1 MRTSRRVFH
10 SLVVRQSA
18 SVSDADWRRVVAAL
32 AGDNPELE
40 EVRLWE
46 EDLRQLPPDDERARR
61 LLAREARRALA
72 SGGPRLRITQLRYDG
87 AASIVL
93 VADRAAYSYEA
104 LRYMAGVLTAGTAD
118 SADIARHMPPGP
130 GPGPGDPAQF
140 ANLEWG
146 LPDPQSAASKGELAW
161 AITDLNHLEPQ
172 TLTAA
177 IALVLARYS
186 GSATAELSLI
196 DGDTNGV
203 EGRTDL
209 VLEIEEDESAGT
221 FLDRVRLLR
230 NSRTITTT
238 GHPRPPVGLITL
250 EQEPG
255 FDYLPCLSPLFP
267 LTLFATFAAGR
278 PIAGGCWF
286 DESVVSQEMA
296 RQFIRHVGQAG
307 IRLATAAPDQKLS
320 SVELI
325 TDDEA
330 THLLAAGKTPA
341 RRGSAPKAIHDAFR
355 AVAARNPERL
365 ALSDGQVALT
375 YSELDAESDQRALG
389 LHGIGVR
396 QGDLVGV
403 CLEPTTELVVTL
415 LAVLK
420 AGAAYVPLDPR
431 NPPDRLQ
438 RIAEDAD
445 FRLVVTDSEQ
455 IFASGDLKVV
465 TPQEVTRHSSVP
477 VDISALPA
485 PTADAAAYVIY
496 TSGSTGRP
504 KGVVVPHRNVHALV
518 EAVGDFGLCAQ
529 DVWTLFHLASFDF
542 SVWELWGCLLTGG
555 RLVVV
560 PYLVTRSPGEFLALL
575 ATERVTVLSQT
586 PSAMSNLI
594 EADGRSGMELILRLV
609 VLGGESLDVRM
620 LGRWF
625 ERHPPAVCRV
635 VNMYGITETT
645 VHVTSRTITQAD
657 VLARSRAVGRAL
669 PGWSV
674 SVRDPRGRLLPAG
687 IPGEIYVGGAGVANG
702 YLGKDELTAQR
713 FVTDPVDGGRV
724 YRSGDAGRLR
734 PDGSLDHL
742 GRLDDQVKI
751 RGFRIELGEI
761 ESVLR
766 SDPAVGA
773 AVVVLDEHAADPYGA
788 SIVAY
793 VILRN
798 GTTTSQVRRRAA
810 RFLPGYM
817 VPATITALSSLP
829 LTANGKL
836 DVARLAELASA
847 SCALLDDADSA
858 PDHASAR
865 PDPADLPTA
874 MLRVWRRVLRAP
886 VSPDDDFFD
895 IGGNSL
901 LAVRLVAALQDAGLA
916 TVTVRELYVNRS
928 VTELA
933 NALERRRANV
943 C

>member
-1 MRTSRRVFH
+1 MRTSRGVFH

-18 SVSDADWRRVVAAL
+18 SASDADWRRAVAAL
-32 AGDNPELE
+32 AGDNPEPE

-46 EDLRQLPPDDERARR
+46 EDLRRLPPDDERARR
-61 LLAREARRALA
+61 LLAREARRGLA
-72 SGGPRLRITQLRYDG
+72 SEGPRLRITQLRYDG

-93 VADRAAYSYEA
+93 VADRAAYSYKA
-104 LRYMAGVLTAGTAD
+104 LRYLAGVLTAGTAD
-118 SADIARHMPPGP
+118 SADIAGHGHPD
-130 GPGPGDPAQF
+130 PGPGDPAQF

-146 LPDPQSAASKGELAW
+146 LPDPQSAAGKSELAW
-161 AITDLNHLEPQ
+161 AITDLSQLEPQ

-177 IALVLARYS
+177 VALVLARY
-186 GSATAELSLI
+186 GDSATAALSLI
-196 DGDTNGV
+196 GGDTNGL

-209 VLEIEEDESAGT
+209 VIEVDEDESVGT
-221 FLDRVRLLR
+221 FLDRVRLLG

-267 LTLFATFAAGR
+267 LTLFAAFAAGR
-278 PIAGGCWF
+278 PIAAACWF
-286 DESVVSQEMA
+286 DENAVSKEMA

-307 IRLATAAPDQKLS
+307 IRLAAAAPDQKLS

-330 THLLAAGKTPA
+330 AQLLAAGKTPA
-341 RRGSAPKAIHDAFR
+341 CGGSAPMAIHDAFR
-355 AVAARNPERL
+355 AVAARSPDRL

-375 YSELDAESDQRALG
+375 YSELDTESDRRALG
-389 LHGIGVR
+389 LHGVGVR

-403 CLEPTTELVVTL
+403 CLEPTIELAVTL

-438 RIAEDAD
+438 CIAEDAD

-465 TPQEVTRHSSVP
+465 TPQEVVRHSSVP

-485 PTADAAAYVIY
+485 PAADAAAYVIY

-504 KGVVVPHRNVHALV
+504 KGVVVPHRNVYALI

-555 RLVVV
+555 QLVVV
-560 PYLVTRSPGEFLALL
+560 PYLVTRSPGEFLTLL

-594 EADGRSGMELILRLV
+594 EADARGGMELSLRLV
-609 VLGGESLDVRM
+609 VLGGEPLDVQI

-625 ERHPPAVCRV
+625 ERHPPAVCQV

-645 VHVTSRTITQAD
+645 VHVTSKTITPAD

-687 IPGEIYVGGAGVANG
+687 IPGEIYVGGAGVASG
-702 YLGKDELTAQR
+702 YLGRDDLTAQR

-724 YRSGDAGRLR
+724 YRSGDRGRLR

-742 GRLDDQVKI
+742 GRLDDQVKV

-773 AVVVLDEHAADPYGA
+773 AVVVLDKDAADPYGT

-798 GTTTSQVRRRAA
+798 GTTTAKVRRRAA
-810 RFLPGYM
+810 RFLPSYM

-847 SCALLDDADSA
+847 SCALLDDVESA
-858 PDHASAR
+858 PEHASGR

-874 MLRVWRRVLRAP
+874 MLRVWRRVLRVP

-916 TVTVRELYVNRS
+916 TVAVRELYLNRS
-928 VTELA
+928 VTQLA
-933 NALERRRANV
+933 NALERRRADV